1 MAKIL
6 VIEDEEQSRRLLKCI
21 FQNQGHL
28 DITADNGA
36 VGLKMMTQEPFDLVI
51 TDIFMPEKEGMET
64 IIEIKRDFPAVKI
77 LAVSGRDSKGC
88 DYLPMTRPLGADA
101 YQGAMAEAATLLD
114 ATRPTAVNLAWAI
127 GRCLT
132 LAAPASSS

>member
-6 VIEDEEQSRRLLKCI
+6 VIDDEEQIRGLLKCI
-21 FQNQGHL
+21 FHSQGHL
-28 DITADNGA
+28 VITADNGA
-36 VGLKMMTQEPFDLVI
+36 VGLKMMAQEPFDLVI

-101 YQGAMAEAATLLD
+101 YLNKPFSNADIVRLVNGLL
-114 ATRPTAVNLAWAI
+114 A
-127 GRCLT
+127 
-132 LAAPASSS
+132 

>member
-6 VIEDEEQSRRLLKCI
+6 VIDDEEQIRGLLKRI
-21 FQNQGHL
+21 FQGLGHMV
-28 DITADNGA
+28 ITADNGA
-36 VGLKMMTQEPFDLVI
+36 VGLKMMAQESFDLVI

-77 LAVSGRDSKGC
+77 LAVSGGNSQGC

-101 YQGAMAEAATLLD
+101 SLTKPFSREDIVSVVNGLLG
-114 ATRPTAVNLAWAI
+114 VHVS
-127 GRCLT
+127 G
-132 LAAPASSS
+132 